1 MVRTLIYV
9 MLIYVPPTII
19 FFKRLARQLMAI
31 RALWGALVIS
41 LDSHFTFLLTRKR
54 REGEIERMRAGER
67 ERESLATFFVAFS
80 IPARLVC
87 HRLCGFYGSYV
98 FLRKE
103 DRFINAKELPSKRQL
118 FSQSRQI
125 MKDSIFHVPTR
136 RLSLPIDFHPIDSAY
151 NKCLLL
157 PNF

>member
-1 MVRTLIYV
+1 MQRGEKVVRTLIYV

-67 ERESLATFFVAFS
+67 ERERV
-80 IPARLVC
+80 
-87 HRLCGFYGSYV
+87 
-98 FLRKE
+98 LR
-103 DRFINAKELPSKRQL
+103 L
-118 FSQSRQI
+118 FSWLFQY
-125 MKDSIFHVPTR
+125 R
-136 RLSLPIDFHPIDSAY
+136 RGWYVIDYVDFTVRTSFSERKIVLSTQRSYPQNVSFLANRD
-151 NKCLLL
+151 K
-157 PNF
+157 